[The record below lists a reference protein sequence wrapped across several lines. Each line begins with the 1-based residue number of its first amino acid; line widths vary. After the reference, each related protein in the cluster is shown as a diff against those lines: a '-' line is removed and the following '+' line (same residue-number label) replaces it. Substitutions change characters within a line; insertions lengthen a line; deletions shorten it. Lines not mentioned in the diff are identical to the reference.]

1 MLILQECAIVF
12 KFVLLLISSL
22 PCTDTAS
29 NYSVDNQMRYGSPSR
44 AAQRTIHSSAT
55 QVVRMVG
62 DVFLGGL
69 VPVHA
74 KGNGSTICG
83 EINEQVGIHRVEAM
97 LYAIDQACFTLK
109 IKLFLR
115 FRCSHQ
121 GAFYNSLLQ
130 RPGSRNDVLNLYMF
144 LLWLT

>member
-1 MLILQECAIVF
+1 MHLLFRGLRPRMLILQECAFVF
-12 KFVLLLISSL
+12 KFALLLSSL
-22 PCTDTAS
+22 PFTDTAS
-29 NYSVDNQMRYGSPSR
+29 NYSVDNQMQYGSPSG

-55 QVVRMVG
+55 QVARMVG

-97 LYAIDQACFTLK
+97 LYAIDQVF
-109 IKLFLR
+109 
-115 FRCSHQ
+115 
-121 GAFYNSLLQ
+121 
-130 RPGSRNDVLNLYMF
+130 
-144 LLWLT
+144 